1 MSVSAGRTTHGLPAA
16 PSFPGGSVVNDLIP
30 NVGAGTLLERTLL
43 ADVMA
48 ELQDDLAVPA
58 WRISKRLVDL
68 RYSASFTATHRG
80 RREELLLTTL
90 PPSRVPVNDR

>member
-1 MSVSAGRTTHGLPAA
+1 MTPNAMEAESLSVR
-16 PSFPGGSVVNDLIP
+16 
-30 NVGAGTLLERTLL
+30 
-43 ADVMA
+43 
-48 ELQDDLAVPA
+48 A

-90 PPSRVPVNDR
+90 PPSRVPVNDRFRLLTV